1 MSFIL
6 DALRK
11 SENERRL
18 EAAPG
23 IMHSPSAVPRERL
36 PLWAI
41 LAIAALAAAV
51 LVLTIYSLTDRR
63 GSAAPPPVVSRS
75 PETTLSMPEQPP
87 QTAAAP
93 AAVPPQTEAAPAAA
107 PPQAGQAPAES
118 PVSPQPQAATQTPP
132 LASAVPAREPEP
144 APETAAASAE
154 VSAPARETPAGSTAA
169 SSAGQTPIPSYAA
182 VLAEGIGLG
191 ALQMQLH
198 VHSSVPASRF
208 IVVNGSRYLE
218 GDRLS
223 EGPVVEEIAA
233 EGAILS
239 YRGRRFLLTPN

>member
-18 EAAPG
+18 EAAPD
-23 IMHSPSAVPRERL
+23 IMRAAPAVPRERV

-41 LAIAALAAAV
+41 LAIGGLAAALLAV
-51 LVLTIYSLTDRR
+51 TLYNVIDR
-63 GSAAPPPVVSRS
+63 GSESVPTSVAAPREQQAPVASEPTPAAAAASTPQVITELPQEPVPPPPAPAVAAQATPQLRVDVA
-75 PETTLSMPEQPP
+75 EQPP
-87 QTAAAP
+87 D
-93 AAVPPQTEAAPAAA
+93 VR
-107 PPQAGQAPAES
+107 
-118 PVSPQPQAATQTPP
+118 
-132 LASAVPAREPEP
+132 REPAEP
-144 APETAAASAE
+144 APTATPPRGQGAPGTGARSGD
-154 VSAPARETPAGSTAA
+154 VSGLPT
-169 SSAGQTPIPSYAA
+169 YAA
-182 VLAEGIGLG
+182 VLGEGIGVG

-208 IVVNGSRYLE
+208 VVINGSRYLE
-218 GDRLS
+218 GDRIS
-223 EGPVVEEIAA
+223 ENLIVEDIVV

>member
-75 PETTLSMPEQPP
+75 QETTLSMPEQ
-87 QTAAAP
+87 
-93 AAVPPQTEAAPAAA
+93 PPQTEAAPAAA
-107 PPQAGQAPAES
+107 PPQAGQATAEL
-118 PVSPQPQAATQTPP
+118 PVPPQPQATTQTPP
-132 LASAVPAREPEP
+132 QASAAPARDPEP
-144 APETAAASAE
+144 GAEAGATSAE
-154 VSAPARETPAGSTAA
+154 VSAPARETLSGSTAA